1 VNIAARLRA
10 RGVRASQRL
19 FYRSIARVMAAPAS
33 DWTAHV
39 LPHGPIEEL
48 APGLWHVT
56 GSVPPR
62 GLLPREMV
70 LYRLPDATLLLHS
83 AIALDPLGMA
93 RLEALG
99 RPAILV
105 VPNRAHRIDAGAY
118 KARYPALKVTCPAA
132 VRPFVEEVVPVDAV
146 AEEVL
151 PRQGI
156 ACHEPRG
163 IGFAELAYELP
174 LADGSAL
181 VLTDL
186 LAHMDGA
193 YRRAHVSPPKRLA
206 LALDRVP
213 PSLGV
218 TLLYRFLFLEDASAF
233 EEWLEELADA
243 LPALRVICVAHG
255 SPIRG
260 DGAPALREAARR
272 VARR

>member
-1 VNIAARLRA
+1 MNIAARLRA

-33 DWTAHV
+33 DWTAYV

-62 GLLPREMV
+62 APPARDGALPAAR
-70 LYRLPDATLLLHS
+70 RDA
-83 AIALDPLGMA
+83 APAQRDRARPLGMA

-213 PSLGV
+213 ASLGV